1 MNITIA
7 AVSRMKASPEK
18 DLWNDYAKRLKW
30 NLTIKEVEEK
40 KQLKPAQMKIK
51 EAELLLAALPKDAKF
66 IAMDQ
71 NGSAISSI
79 EFAKTIRG
87 WQNDGIQDI
96 AILIGGSNG
105 LDKSILD
112 KAALKIA
119 MGSMTWPHMLARV
132 MLLEQIYR
140 AQCILDNHP
149 YHK

>member
-18 DLWNDYAKRLKW
+18 DLWNDYARRLKW

>member
-18 DLWNDYAKRLKW
+18 DLWNDYARRLKW

-112 KAALKIA
+112 KAAQKIA